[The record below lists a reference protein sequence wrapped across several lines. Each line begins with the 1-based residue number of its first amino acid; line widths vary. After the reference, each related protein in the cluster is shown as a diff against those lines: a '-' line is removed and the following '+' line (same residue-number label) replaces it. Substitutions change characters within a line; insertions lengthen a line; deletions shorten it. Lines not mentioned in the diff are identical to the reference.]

1 MRSGSWPI
9 SSSDSS
15 CTAART
21 VSARPST
28 TGSPQP
34 QTPSSVLTLR
44 NSQRGATRNVSTP
57 VIFTR
62 VPHLRGILGG
72 GPAAVDGQLGPG
84 DERRRAREQKS
95 DHVRPLRRVT
105 EPARRGRLRAAFAV
119 LRRDAVP
126 GL

>member
-9 SSSDSS
+9 SSSDISR
-15 CTAART
+15 TAART

-34 QTPSSVLTLR
+34 LIPSSVLTLR

-62 VPHLRGILGG
+62 VPPLRGILGG

-84 DERRRAREQKS
+84 DERRGVREQER
-95 DHVRPLRRVT
+95 DHVRHLRGVA
-105 EPARRGRLRAAFAV
+105 EAPHRRRAGAAFTV
-119 LRRDAVP
+119 LR
-126 GL
+126 